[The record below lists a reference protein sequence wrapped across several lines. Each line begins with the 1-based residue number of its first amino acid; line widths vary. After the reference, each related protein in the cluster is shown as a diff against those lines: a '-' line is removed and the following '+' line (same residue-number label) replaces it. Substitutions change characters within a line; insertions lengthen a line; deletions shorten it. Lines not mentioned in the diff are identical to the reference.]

1 MSVIQLVSIDSA
13 AMARLLSEIIQ
24 EIRPELHQSRNVLLQ
39 SSVAPPME
47 GRSPAFVQLPC
58 RQTQLC
64 KPVILMHKCTSCPYS
79 VIRVKCKAFDIW
91 LKVFIN
97 AKVQVEE
104 PSLPY
109 FRSHYRTVAGGYS
122 CEAGSLTALQVFL
135 AYVLCM
141 YM

>member
-1 MSVIQLVSIDSA
+1 MVSIDSA
-13 AMARLLSEIIQ
+13 AMARLLSEINSGNPTRAPAEQ
-24 EIRPELHQSRNVLLQ
+24 ECTTPKLCRTTNGG
-39 SSVAPPME
+39 SVT
-47 GRSPAFVQLPC
+47 GHCTVGLPADTAVQNRFLA
-58 RQTQLC
+58 
-64 KPVILMHKCTSCPYS
+64 MHKCTSCPYS
-79 VIRVKCKAFDIW
+79 VIHVKCKAFDIW
-91 LKVFIN
+91 LKVFRN

-122 CEAGSLTALQVFL
+122 CEAGSLTSLQVFL